1 MNIELLY
8 FHKDFLPEID
18 GSTTFWY
25 VYSAAEVVGGT
36 TAGGMT
42 MSPEMWLSFKGMS
55 SERYRE

>member
-1 MNIELLY
+1 MY
-8 FHKDFLPEID
+8 FHRDFLPEID
-18 GSTTFWY
+18 GNTTFWY